1 VRDLNPKEADVKPDD
16 AKTIGTFLLDTLEA
30 EIPITVGVFAA
41 VPENRLDYRPDGL
54 SKTALDLVRH
64 ITLEDEWFLNAIIE
78 GRFSSRPDQSDACGL
93 MKPADCA
100 AKYPGRMST
109 AISRVREMSGDE
121 LARQLD
127 MFGFIQMPA
136 VGFLSLLIRHSAHH
150 RGQLSAYLRAMGGK
164 VPSIY
169 GPSADTANAPA

>member
-1 VRDLNPKEADVKPDD
+1 MKPED

-30 EIPITVGVFAA
+30 EIPITVSVFAA
-41 VPENRLDYRPDGL
+41 VPENRLDYRPDRL

-64 ITLEDEWFLNAIIE
+64 LTLEDEWFLNAVID
-78 GRFSSRPDQSDACGL
+78 GRFSSMPDQSDACGL

-100 AKYPGRMST
+100 AQYRDRMTT
-109 AISRVREMSGDE
+109 AISRVRQLSGDD
-121 LARQLD
+121 LARELD

-150 RGQLSAYLRAMGGK
+150 RGQLSSYLRAMGGK

-169 GPSADTANAPA
+169 GPSADTVNAFA